1 MIETRENNTLSSLQP
16 DSAVRVEIIVT
27 GIVQG
32 VGFRPF
38 VYRYAKDEDLNG
50 FVLNNGQGVTI
61 EVQGKQHNIDSFIA
75 RFDTSPPPLARID
88 TLISKQVNLIEDC
101 QDFIIVASD
110 GNSNAVV
117 AVSPDKSCCSACLD
131 EVNDPGN
138 RHYRYPFTNCTNCGP
153 RYTLIKALPYDR
165 KHTSMASFAM
175 CSSCEKSYLDPM
187 DRRYHAQPVSCPQ
200 CGPQLSLLSTDG
212 EIVAHADMALT
223 ETVERL
229 LQGEIVAIKGLGGF
243 HLVCDATNHSAV
255 ERLRQRKRRPGKPLA
270 VMVSS
275 LEMAKSIV
283 SGSQFEWDQLTS
295 IERPITIMT
304 KRHSSASG
312 LSPAIAPGIDKLGV
326 FLPYTPLHSLLLNEL
341 NIPIVATSANR
352 SGEPIICD
360 GKEIIAQLSEV
371 VDSILDHNRPII
383 NACDD
388 SVIQCVGDEV
398 QVLRL
403 ARGFAPL
410 SIHNPTGSASHH
422 LAVGAQQKNSI
433 AFGFAD
439 KMVLSPHI
447 GDLFSLEAESYFEHT
462 LATFKRLYQF
472 SPKVVISDK
481 HPDYAPSKWAQQFVE
496 QNEGVKQLTI
506 QHHHAHI
513 LSVMAVNQVKDK
525 VLGFS
530 FDGTGLGDDQS
541 LWGGEALIA
550 DVHGFERVCHIK
562 PFMLIGGEQAIK
574 DPKRLLL
581 AILFQQYSLEE
592 LTALSLPILTKTDP
606 RLIENLHKLWQ
617 AKSRCIETSS
627 IGRIFDAVAVLL
639 GLIERNQFEGQ
650 AGMLLE
656 AAANR
661 LDTFGEHIATEEFC
675 YSLPVVD
682 GMWHL
687 DTLFKQ
693 LVSSVIQE
701 TLTEQR
707 VSYIARGFMNS
718 LGDAV
723 TKLAKQHSSL
733 PVVLSGGVFQNRYLS
748 ELCITKLNEQG
759 SQRLIPHHVPINDGG
774 IALGQLWYGLHHK

>member
-1 MIETRENNTLSSLQP
+1 MINTSENNTLNTLQP
-16 DSAVRVEIIVT
+16 DSVVRVEIIVT

-38 VYRYAKDEDLNG
+38 VYRYARDEDLSG
-50 FVLNNGQGVTI
+50 SVLNNGQGVTI
-61 EVQGKQHNIDSFIA
+61 EVQGKQRNIDRFLA
-75 RFDTSPPPLARID
+75 HFDTSPPPLARID
-88 TLISKQVNLIEDC
+88 TLSSKQVAPKQDC
-101 QDFIIVASD
+101 HDFVIVASD
-110 GNSNAVV
+110 DNLSAVV
-117 AVSPDKSCCSACLD
+117 AVSPDKSCCNTCLD
-131 EVNDPGN
+131 EMNDPDN

-175 CSSCEKSYLDPM
+175 CSRCEASYLDPL

-200 CGPQLSLLSTDG
+200 CGPQLSLLSSEG
-212 EIVAHADMALT
+212 ELLAEKDTALK
-223 ETVERL
+223 ETIKRL
-229 LQGEIVAIKGLGGF
+229 LKGEIVAIKGLGGF
-243 HLVCDATNHSAV
+243 HLVCDATNHDAV
-255 ERLRQRKRRPGKPLA
+255 QRLRERKRRPSKPLA

-283 SGSQFEWDQLTS
+283 TGSQFEWDQLTS
-295 IERPITIMT
+295 IERPITVMT
-304 KRHSSASG
+304 KSHTCAAS

-326 FLPYTPLHSLLLNEL
+326 FLPYTPLHTQLLNEL
-341 NIPIVATSANR
+341 GIPIVATSANR

-360 GKEIIAQLSEV
+360 AKEILAQLCEV

-388 SVIQCVGDEV
+388 SVIQCVADEV

-410 SIHNPTGSASHH
+410 SIHNPAGSVSHH

-447 GDLFSLEAESYFEHT
+447 GDLFSLEAERYFEHT

-472 SPKVVISDK
+472 SPGVVISDK

-496 QNEGVKQLTI
+496 QNEGVKPLEI

-513 LSVMAVNQVKDK
+513 LSVMAVNQVKNK

-550 DVHGFERVCHIK
+550 DVNGFERVCHIK

-581 AILFQQYSLEE
+581 AILFQQYSLDE
-592 LTALSLPILTKTDP
+592 LGTLSIPILNKTDP

-617 AKSRCIETSS
+617 AKSHCVETSS

-639 GLIERNQFEGQ
+639 GLIEKTQFEGQ

-656 AAANR
+656 AVANR
-661 LDTFGEHIATEEFC
+661 SDDSIDADECC
-675 YSLPVVD
+675 YSLPVID

-693 LVSSVIQE
+693 LVSSVTQE
-701 TLTEQR
+701 PLTEQR
-707 VSYIARGFMNS
+707 VSAIARGFMNS
-718 LGDAV
+718 IGDAV
-723 TKLAKQHSSL
+723 IGLAKQYSSL
-733 PVVLSGGVFQNRYLS
+733 AVVLCGGVFQNRYLT
-748 ELCITKLNEQG
+748 ERCITMLDEQG
-759 SQRLIPHHVPINDGG
+759 NERLKPHQVPINDGG

>member
-1 MIETRENNTLSSLQP
+1 MIETRENKPLSSLQP
-16 DSAVRVEIIVT
+16 DSAVRVEILVT

-38 VYRYAKDEDLNG
+38 VYRHAREENLGG

-61 EVQGKQHNIDSFIA
+61 EVQGKRRNIDSFIA
-75 RFDTSPPPLARID
+75 HFDASPPPLARID
-88 TLISKQVNLIEDC
+88 TLRSTPVPLLQDY

-110 GNSNAVV
+110 DNVTAVV
-117 AVSPDKSCCSACLD
+117 AVSPDKSCCSTCLD
-131 EVNDPGN
+131 EINDPVN

-165 KHTSMASFAM
+165 KHTSMASFSM
-175 CSSCEKSYLDPM
+175 CSSCEASYLDPL

-200 CGPQLSLLSTDG
+200 CGPQLSLLSREG
-212 EIVAHADMALT
+212 ELLAEKDAALT

-229 LQGEIVAIKGLGGF
+229 SQGEIIAIKGLGGF
-243 HLVCDATNHSAV
+243 HLVCDATNHDAV
-255 ERLRQRKRRPGKPLA
+255 ERLRERKRRPSKPLA
-270 VMVSS
+270 VMVSG

-283 SGSQFEWDQLTS
+283 SGSQFEWDQLCAL
-295 IERPITIMT
+295 ERPITIMNKNRSNT
-304 KRHSSASG
+304 IN
-312 LSPAIAPGIDKLGV
+312 LSPAVAPGIDKLGV
-326 FLPYTPLHSLLLNEL
+326 FLPYTPLHFLLLKAL
-341 NIPIVATSANR
+341 GTPIVATSANR

-360 GKEIIAQLSEV
+360 AKEIIAQLADV

-388 SVIQCVGDEV
+388 SVIQCVADEV

-410 SIHNPTGSASHH
+410 SIHNPAGCASHH

-433 AFGFAD
+433 AFGFED

-447 GDLFSLEAESYFEHT
+447 GDLFSLEAQSYFEHT
-462 LATFKRLYQF
+462 LATFQRLYQF
-472 SPKVVISDK
+472 NPKTVIKDK
-481 HPDYAPSKWAQQFVE
+481 HPDYAPSKWAQQFAC
-496 QNEGVKQLTI
+496 QHEGVKQLTV

-513 LSVMAVNQVKDK
+513 LSVMAVNRVKDK

-550 DVHGFERVCHIK
+550 DVNGFERVCHIK

-581 AILFQQYSLEE
+581 AILFQQYSLDEI
-592 LTALSLPILTKTDP
+592 LALPLAILTKTSP
-606 RLIENLHKLWQ
+606 RFIENLHKLWLS
-617 AKSRCIETSS
+617 KSRYIETSS
-627 IGRIFDAVAVLL
+627 VGRIFDAVAVLL
-639 GLIERNQFEGQ
+639 GLIEKTQFEGQ

-661 LDTFGEHIATEEFC
+661 LDDSIATEESC
-675 YSLPVVD
+675 YTLPVID

-693 LVSSVIQE
+693 LVCSATRE
-701 TLTEQR
+701 PLTEHR
-707 VSYIARGFMNS
+707 VGEIARGFMHS
-718 LGDAV
+718 LSDAV
-723 TKLAKQHSSL
+723 TTLAKQHTYL

-748 ELCITKLNEQG
+748 ELCISKLNQQA
-759 SQRLIPHHVPINDGG
+759 SQRLMPHHVPINDGG
-774 IALGQLWYGLHHK
+774 IALGQLWYSLHHQ

>member
-38 VYRYAKDEDLNG
+38 VYRHAKGEDLSG

-61 EVQGKQHNIDSFIA
+61 EVQGKRRNIDSFIA

-88 TLISKQVNLIEDC
+88 TLSSKQVELVQDC
-101 QDFIIVASD
+101 PEFVIVASND
-110 GNSNAVV
+110 NLSAVV
-117 AVSPDKSCCSACLD
+117 AVSPDKSCCNTCLD
-131 EVNDPGN
+131 EINDPGN

-175 CSSCEKSYLDPM
+175 CSRCEASYLDPL
-187 DRRYHAQPVSCPQ
+187 DRRYHAQPVSCPE
-200 CGPQLSLLSTDG
+200 CGPHLSLLSREGELLAEKDEALKETITRLSKG
-212 EIVAHADMALT
+212 EIL
-223 ETVERL
+223 
-229 LQGEIVAIKGLGGF
+229 AIKGLGGF
-243 HLVCDATNHSAV
+243 HLVCDATNHDAV
-255 ERLRQRKRRPGKPLA
+255 QRLRERKRRPSKPLA

-283 SGSQFEWDQLTS
+283 TGSQFEWDQLTS

-304 KRHSSASG
+304 KNRSNTVN

-326 FLPYTPLHSLLLNEL
+326 FLPYTPLHSLLLKEL
-341 NIPIVATSANR
+341 DIPIVATSANR

-360 GKEIIAQLSEV
+360 GKEIIAQLSDV

-398 QVLRL
+398 QMLRL

-410 SIHNPTGSASHH
+410 SIHNPTGCASHH

-447 GDLFSLEAESYFEHT
+447 GDLFSLEAESYFDHT

-472 SPKVVISDK
+472 SPKTVIWDK
-481 HPDYAPSKWAQQFVE
+481 HPDYAPSKWAQQFACQHE
-496 QNEGVKQLTI
+496 EVKPLTI

-513 LSVMAVNQVKDK
+513 LSVMAVNQIKDK

-550 DVHGFERVCHIK
+550 DVNGFERVCHIK

-581 AILFQQYSLEE
+581 AILFQQYSQDE
-592 LTALSLPILTKTDP
+592 LLALPLTILTKTDP
-606 RLIENLHKLWQ
+606 RLIENLHKIWLS
-617 AKSRCIETSS
+617 KSRCIETSS

-639 GLIERNQFEGQ
+639 GLIEQTQFEGQ

-661 LDTFGEHIATEEFC
+661 FDDSIATAEFC
-675 YSLPVVD
+675 YSLPVID

-693 LVSSVIQE
+693 LVSSVTQE

-707 VSYIARGFMNS
+707 VSAIARGFMDS
-718 LGDAV
+718 LGNAV
-723 TKLAKQHSSL
+723 TTLAKQHTSL

-748 ELCITKLNEQG
+748 ELCITKLKEQG
-759 SQRLIPHHVPINDGG
+759 SKRLMPHHVPINDGG
-774 IALGQLWYGLHHK
+774 IALGQLWYSLHHK

>member
-1 MIETRENNTLSSLQP
+1 MIETKDNYTLSSSQP
-16 DSAVRVEIIVT
+16 KVARVEITVT

-38 VYRYAKDEDLNG
+38 VYRYAKSERLSG

-61 EVQGKQHNIDSFIA
+61 EVQGQQNDIDSFIE
-75 RFDTSPPPLARID
+75 RFHNSPPPLARID
-88 TLISKQVNLIEDC
+88 TLSSKQIAIDDNCE
-101 QDFIIVASD
+101 DFIIVASD

-117 AVSPDKSCCSACLD
+117 AVSPDKSCCSSCLD
-131 EVNDPGN
+131 EINDPDN

-153 RYTLIKALPYDR
+153 RYTLINALPYDR
-165 KHTSMASFAM
+165 KHTSMASFDM
-175 CSSCEKSYLDPM
+175 CETCKSSYLDPM

-200 CGPQLSLLSTDG
+200 CGPQLSLLTRDG
-212 EIVAHADMALT
+212 ASIAQADRALSA
-223 ETVERL
+223 TVQRL

-243 HLVCDATNHSAV
+243 HLVCDATNHGAV
-255 ERLRQRKRRPGKPLA
+255 ERLRERKRRPAKPLA
-270 VMVSS
+270 VMVSN

-283 SGSQFEWDQLTS
+283 TGSQFEWEQLTS

-304 KRHSSASG
+304 KCRSSTPG

-326 FLPYTPLHSLLLNEL
+326 FLPYTPLHSLLLKEL

-360 GKEIIAQLSEV
+360 ADEIVAQLGDV

-410 SIHNPTGSASHH
+410 SIHNPTASASHR

-472 SPKVVISDK
+472 SPNVVISDK
-481 HPDYAPSKWAQQFVE
+481 HPDYAPSKWAQQFTE
-496 QNEGVKQLTI
+496 QNEEAKHLEI

-513 LSVMAVNQVKDK
+513 LSVMAVNQVKEK

-550 DVHGFERVCHIK
+550 DVDGFQRVCHIK
-562 PFMLIGGEQAIK
+562 PFKLIGGEQAIR

-581 AILFQQYSLEE
+581 AILFQQYSPQEIN
-592 LTALSLPILTKTDP
+592 ALSLPILNRTEP
-606 RLIENLHKLWQ
+606 RLIENLHRLWQ
-617 AKSRCIETSS
+617 AGSNCIETSS
-627 IGRIFDAVAVLL
+627 VGRIFDAVAVLL
-639 GLIERNQFEGQ
+639 GLIEKTQFEGQ

-656 AAANR
+656 AAANHA
-661 LDTFGEHIATEEFC
+661 DTSIDSKMAGEFNF
-675 YSLPVVD
+675 SLPVID
-682 GMWHL
+682 GMWDL
-687 DTLFKQ
+687 NTLFSQ
-693 LVSSVIQE
+693 LVASVTQE
-701 TLTEQR
+701 PLTQQR
-707 VSYIARGFMNS
+707 IGAIARGFMIS
-718 LGDAV
+718 LTDAI
-723 TKLAKQHSSL
+723 TDLAKQHRSL
-733 PVVLSGGVFQNRYLS
+733 PVVLCGGVFQNRYLS
-748 ELCITKLNEQG
+748 EQTIARLNELG
-759 SQRLIPHHVPINDGG
+759 HERLTSHQVPINDGG
-774 IALGQLWYGLHHK
+774 IALGQLWYGLHHN